1 MSTAPTTGPTAA
13 RGGIADFG
21 ERIRYKHEL
30 QYIPRFKWTPTRD
43 DPDQQTVDNIYA
55 LTADNI
61 VQWIVLS
68 RRNPR
73 GFENMNPMDTSLDT
87 DISIMVNYALTIA
100 ENRESAARLDAQYQ
114 AAQAHAA
121 QRAREAQA
129 PSNVSEQMLRNLVVL
144 GTPEQLREALEKME
158 VTGSRLTSSSDEEL
172 RKMLK
177 DRLPPLRRGGRRR
190 KTKKSK
196 RRQRKTRRRHK

>member
-1 MSTAPTTGPTAA
+1 
-13 RGGIADFG
+13 
-21 ERIRYKHEL
+21 
-30 QYIPRFKWTPTRD
+30 
-43 DPDQQTVDNIYA
+43 
-55 LTADNI
+55 
-61 VQWIVLS
+61 
-68 RRNPR
+68 
-73 GFENMNPMDTSLDT
+73 MNPMDTSLDT

-114 AAQAHAA
+114 AAQAQAA